1 MLFVACL
8 ALGFIRGSLQNNEQ
22 GKKGEDIMTTIH
34 VKIPN
39 WLDLIFAWP
48 AIVYRRWKYGE
59 AFRRIYLDEGL
70 WAIVDTAD
78 YYRYAGFKW
87 CIGGFEGKFY
97 AVRGQRIGPDD
108 LKIVRLHRLIM
119 NAPEGLLVDHRNSD
133 GLDNRRTNLRLA
145 THAENTQNSRKR
157 KGTTS
162 KYIGVSFD
170 RKAGNW
176 RSGIMFKKKAIWLGS
191 FDDEIA
197 AARVYDEA
205 AKKYYGEFARLNF
218 PEAATPS

>member
-1 MLFVACL
+1 MVS
-8 ALGFIRGSLQNNEQ
+8 I
-22 GKKGEDIMTTIH
+22 TIK
-34 VKIPN
+34 VPN
-39 WLDLIFAWP
+39 WLDMFFAWP
-48 AIVYRRWKYGE
+48 SIVYRRWKYGE

-87 CIGGFEGKFY
+87 CIGGCEGKFY

-133 GLDNRRTNLRLA
+133 GLDNRRTNLRIA
-145 THAENTQNSRKR
+145 THAENTQNNRKR

-170 RKAGNW
+170 KKADNW
-176 RSGIMFKKKAIWLGS
+176 ISRIMFKKKAKWLGS

-197 AARVYDEA
+197 AAKAYDDA

-218 PEAATPS
+218 PEPQIPQIPQII

>member
-1 MLFVACL
+1 MVS
-8 ALGFIRGSLQNNEQ
+8 I
-22 GKKGEDIMTTIH
+22 TIK
-34 VKIPN
+34 VPN
-39 WLDLIFAWP
+39 WLDFICAWP
-48 AIVYRRWKYGE
+48 VIVYRRWKYGE
-59 AFRRIYLDEGL
+59 AFRKIYLDEGL
-70 WAIVDTAD
+70 WVIVDTAD

-87 CIGGFEGKFY
+87 CIGGCEGKFY

-170 RKAGNW
+170 KKAGNW

-197 AARVYDEA
+197 AARVYDDA

-218 PEAATPS
+218 PESADSVQRTDKKGSGVFLFCSVNQ